1 MKSYIKLPR
10 GLKVSCLRIV
20 NMTQFV
26 HILKQ
31 MKLYGMAFSLAHWST
46 LGNSFSIQEEDII
59 EHITAE

>member
-1 MKSYIKLPR
+1 M
-10 GLKVSCLRIV
+10 SCLRIV